1 MPAPAVWSKP
11 GHVLDVAAA
20 DAATLKIS
28 PPSKRRLRKPEA
40 EAYDHVVNAIGLP
53 ASRIVF
59 FDDSADNIAGARARG
74 LTAVHVTS
82 PDDVAK
88 ALAALGI

>member
-1 MPAPAVWSKP
+1 VVKAIGVPAP
-11 GHVLDVAAA
+11 
-20 DAATLKIS
+20 
-28 PPSKRRLRKPEA
+28 
-40 EAYDHVVNAIGLP
+40 
-53 ASRIVF
+53 RIVF

-74 LTAVHVTS
+74 LTAVHVTA

>member
-1 MPAPAVWSKP
+1 V
-11 GHVLDVAAA
+11 
-20 DAATLKIS
+20 
-28 PPSKRRLRKPEA
+28 
-40 EAYDHVVNAIGLP
+40 P

-59 FDDSADNIAGARARG
+59 FDDSANNIAGARAYG
-74 LTAVHVTS
+74 LNAVQVTA